1 MWLCSQVIKKNWG
14 KLNVNFTQNFKGVET
29 QFSPVF
35 KIYKAK

>member
-14 KLNVNFTQNFKGVET
+14 KLNANVTQNLKGVET

-35 KIYKAK
+35 KIYKDK